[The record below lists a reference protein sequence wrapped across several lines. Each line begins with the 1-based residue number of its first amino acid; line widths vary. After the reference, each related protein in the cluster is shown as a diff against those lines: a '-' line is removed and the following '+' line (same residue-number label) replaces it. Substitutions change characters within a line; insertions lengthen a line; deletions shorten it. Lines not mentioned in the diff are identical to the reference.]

1 MDLMELL
8 STSICVLDL
17 VDLKVI
23 KSRKQFM
30 VPSILPKMKLTILSI
45 IFEVHFFVFREIF
58 LENSVLVYGWY
69 SRAGYDGAYG
79 IQNSNRHTP
88 SFQYANI
95 HSPRYFGSVWHY
107 DNLPFLPL
115 FAPAASLWLPLLF
128 IYQWVKNPKVHH
140 DHGRSRFCRVLLLL
154 LV

>member
-30 VPSILPKMKLTILSI
+30 VPSIIPKMKLTILSI

-58 LENSVLVYGWY
+58 SKILSLCMVNIQERVMMAHMVFKIQIDTLLLFNTPIFTAPDILGVFGTMTICLFCLFLPQPLVYGFPYY
-69 SRAGYDGAYG
+69 SFT
-79 IQNSNRHTP
+79 NE
-88 SFQYANI
+88 
-95 HSPRYFGSVWHY
+95 
-107 DNLPFLPL
+107 
-115 FAPAASLWLPLLF
+115 
-128 IYQWVKNPKVHH
+128 
-140 DHGRSRFCRVLLLL
+140 
-154 LV
+154 